1 MRRLALALC
10 FTLLLAPA
18 VFAEQAQTVP
28 PQAAPPAGRPTTP
41 GAVAPAPQAPPTMPP
56 SGQQTPR
63 PGVSPTAAPPQG
75 APPATQSGQNVQLTV
90 AISDSLSAEV
100 QSKKTVTMLTSDG
113 HSGQIRSSSPEGLI
127 TIDARPSIGR
137 DGRIFL
143 QLTVE
148 YRPELSPQQL
158 QQSGASR
165 LTMFTE
171 SLSLIVSDSKPVIA
185 SQSADPRSERKVSL
199 EVTAT
204 IVK

>member
-1 MRRLALALC
+1 M
-10 FTLLLAPA
+10 T
-18 VFAEQAQTVP
+18 
-28 PQAAPPAGRPTTP
+28 
-41 GAVAPAPQAPPTMPP
+41 
-56 SGQQTPR
+56 
-63 PGVSPTAAPPQG
+63 
-75 APPATQSGQNVQLTV
+75 
-90 AISDSLSAEV
+90 ISDSLSADV

-113 HSGQIRSSSPEGLI
+113 HSGQIRSSGGEGLI
-127 TIDARPSIGR
+127 NIDARPSVQR

-148 YRPELSPQQL
+148 YRPELSPQQV
-158 QQSGASR
+158 QQSGTSR

>member
-1 MRRLALALC
+1 MRRIALSLC
-10 FTLLLAPA
+10 FAMLLAPA
-18 VFAEQAQTVP
+18 AVAQQPQTVP
-28 PQAAPPAGRPTTP
+28 PQAAPPAGRPTPPGQKTP
-41 GAVAPAPQAPPTMPP
+41 APAAPPTMPP
-56 SGQQTPR
+56 PGQQTPR
-63 PGVSPTAAPPQG
+63 PGVLPAAVPPQG
-75 APPATQSGQNVQLTV
+75 MPTGQTGQNVQLTV
-90 AISDSLSAEV
+90 TISDSLSADV
-100 QSKKTVTMLTSDG
+100 LSKKTVTMLTSDG
-113 HSGQIRSSSPEGLI
+113 HSGQIRSSGGDGLI
-127 TIDARPSIGR
+127 NIDARTSIQR

-143 QLTVE
+143 QLSVD

-171 SLSLIVSDSKPVIA
+171 SLSLIVPDSKPVIA

>member
-1 MRRLALALC
+1 MRRIALALC
-10 FTLLLAPA
+10 FTVLIAPA
-18 VFAEQAQTVP
+18 VFADQGQTAP
-28 PQAAPPAGRPTTP
+28 PQAAPPSGRPTTP
-41 GAVAPAPQAPPTMPP
+41 GAVAPATTAPPTMPP
-56 SGQQTPR
+56 PGQQTPR
-63 PGVSPTAAPPQG
+63 PGSPPSFGP
-75 APPATQSGQNVQLTV
+75 PPANPAFQAGQNVQLTV
-90 AISDSLSAEV
+90 TISDSLSADV
-100 QSKKTVTMLTSDG
+100 QNRKTVTMLTSDG
-113 HSGQIRSSSPEGLI
+113 HSGQIRSSSTEGLI
-127 TIDARPSIGR
+127 NIDARPSIVR

-171 SLSLIVSDSKPVIA
+171 SLSLMVSDAKPAIA

-204 IVK
+204 IIK